1 MLDAAGEESAEP
13 RAQLHGGQLDRGRA
27 ADSDIGQVHRHARVD
42 RRAEPANGHRL
53 PERGGELRGHGGF
66 VRDVTIS
73 EDGRRALT
81 GSFDYTVIYGL
92 TFLVIVA
99 IGIATLILDLL
110 LPKLD
115 PRITY

>member
-1 MLDAAGEESAEP
+1 MRNAILPQITALALA
-13 RAQLHGGQLDRGRA
+13 L
-27 ADSDIGQVHRHARVD
+27 GQVVSGVVLV
-42 RRAEPANGHRL
+42 EVVFGYPG
-53 PERGGELRGHGGF
+53 
-66 VRDVTIS
+66 V
-73 EDGRRALT
+73 
-81 GSFDYTVIYGL
+81 GSLLYQSIRTFDYTVIYGL

>member
-1 MLDAAGEESAEP
+1 MLPQITALA
-13 RAQLHGGQLDRGRA
+13 LVL
-27 ADSDIGQVHRHARVD
+27 GQVVSGVVLV
-42 RRAEPANGHRL
+42 EVVFGYPGV
-53 PERGGELRGHGGF
+53 G
-66 VRDVTIS
+66 
-73 EDGRRALT
+73 ALLFSSIRT
-81 GSFDYTVIYGL
+81 FDYTVIYGL